1 MNIALILKLISGYK
15 TYASVIAALVSGLG
29 MILSKNYSEGASEIF
44 QALMIL
50 FGGAGVVGMRHA
62 VAKLEARAEI

>member
-1 MNIALILKLISGYK
+1 
-15 TYASVIAALVSGLG
+15 